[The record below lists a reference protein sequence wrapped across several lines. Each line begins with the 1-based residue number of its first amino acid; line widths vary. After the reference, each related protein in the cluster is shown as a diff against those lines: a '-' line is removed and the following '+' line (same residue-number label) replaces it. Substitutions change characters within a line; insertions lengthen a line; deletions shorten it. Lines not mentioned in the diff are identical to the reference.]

1 MQWCSVMFDHIRLPN
16 NTNTNKTLDGNN
28 ECICKYWGWDTN
40 NKHITPENSSDTQHL
55 HYNRTITTQ

>member
-1 MQWCSVMFDHIRLPN
+1 MFDHIRLPN

-55 HYNRTITTQ
+55 YYNRTITTQ